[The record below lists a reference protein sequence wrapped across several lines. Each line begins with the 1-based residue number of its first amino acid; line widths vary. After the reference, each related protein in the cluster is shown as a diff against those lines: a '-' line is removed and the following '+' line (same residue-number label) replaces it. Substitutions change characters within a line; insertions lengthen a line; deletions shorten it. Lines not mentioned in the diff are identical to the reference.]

1 MKCREINLIDYV
13 EGKASVETKMHIES
27 CKECKHESVRLK
39 RFVNVVVPVYAEGKR
54 LDEELDKELKSMD
67 LRKMKGLPKEIAEKV
82 AEIRERSIV
91 TRVKKAVGR
100 GKADMKELVENL
112 LSPSMLAQPASP
124 KDITKSKKTTEVIKK
139 KTAKKIT
146 KKIDKN

>member
-1 MKCREINLIDYV
+1 MKCRDINLIDYV

-39 RFVNVVVPVYAEGKR
+39 RFVNVVAPVYAEGKR
-54 LDEELDKELKSMD
+54 LNEELEKELQSMD
-67 LRKMKGLPKEIAEKV
+67 LLKMKELPKEIAEKV

-91 TRVKKAVGR
+91 TRVKKAVGKS
-100 GKADMKELVENL
+100 KANMEELVENF

-124 KDITKSKKTTEVIKK
+124 KDITKSKKPAKTGRKKAAK
-139 KTAKKIT
+139 KTN
-146 KKIDKN
+146 KNQTD